1 MLIYPAIDIF
11 DGKAVRLTRGDYEK
25 MTVYSDDPVGV
36 ARGFKK
42 AGATA
47 AHIVDLDGARM
58 GIPMNLDI
66 IGKVA
71 QEIGP
76 EVQVGGGIRN
86 AEIAEEYMNLGVR
99 RIIVGTAAV
108 AEPQFLKFM
117 VREYGDAVAVAVD
130 IKDGRIAIKGWTEIS
145 DKSALEF
152 CLSIEE
158 YGVRTIVCTDVSK
171 DGMLGGANMELYHTL
186 RDKLQIRLLASGGI
200 AKLDE
205 VKKLSAL
212 GMDGALIG
220 KALYTGDID
229 LAEAIA
235 AAATS
240 KREK

>member
-11 DGKAVRLTRGDYEK
+11 QGKAVRLTRGDYEK
-25 MTVYSDDPVGV
+25 MTVYGDDPVAI
-36 ARGFKK
+36 ARGFRKS
-42 AGATA
+42 GATA
-47 AHIVDLDGARM
+47 AHIVDLEGARM
-58 GIPMNLDI
+58 GMPMNLDV
-66 IGKVA
+66 IGRVA
-71 QEIGP
+71 SEIGP

-99 RIIVGTAAV
+99 RIILGTAAV
-108 AEPQFLKFM
+108 AEPQFVKFM

-152 CLSIEE
+152 CLSIED
-158 YGVRTIVCTDVSK
+158 YGVQTIVCTDVSK

-186 RDKLQIRLLASGGI
+186 RDKLQVRLLASGGI

-229 LAEAIA
+229 LEEAIA
-235 AAATS
+235 AAAS
-240 KREK
+240 AKR

>member
-1 MLIYPAIDIF
+1 
-11 DGKAVRLTRGDYEK
+11 VRLTRGDYEK
-25 MTVYSDDPVGV
+25 MTVYSDDP
-36 ARGFKK
+36 AAIAPGFKK
-42 AGATA
+42 AGAMA
-47 AHIVDLDGARM
+47 AHVVDLEGARM
-58 GIPMNLDI
+58 GMPMNLDV

-71 QEIGP
+71 REIGT

-86 AEIAEEYMNLGVR
+86 AEIAEQYMNLGVR

-117 VREYGDAVAVAVD
+117 LREYGDAVAVAVD

-145 DKSALEF
+145 DKSALDF
-152 CLSIEE
+152 CLSIED
-158 YGVRTIVCTDVSK
+158 YGVQTIVCTDVSK

-186 RDKLQIRLLASGGI
+186 RDKVQVRLLASGGI

-205 VKKLSAL
+205 IKKLSAL

-235 AAATS
+235 AAEAA
-240 KREK
+240 KRK